1 MELIFAT
8 NNRNKVEEIQAVIGE
23 KFRLRTLEGIG
34 CYDDIPETGETFEE
48 NAGQKSL
55 YLHERYGLDCFA
67 DDSGLEVAALGGKPG
82 VHSARYSGSRDME
95 QNMDLLLRELGDNPD
110 RRARFRTVISLRIRN
125 KEYLFEGSVPGR
137 IIYERTGSKGFG
149 YDPLFIPDGYD
160 RTFAEMELA
169 EKTAISH
176 RTIAVRKMADF
187 LTTFVKRRVEPV
199 TQPSEAAA
207 IHGTK
212 T

>member
-1 MELIFAT
+1 MAFSRRGLEFRPRSLFLISTAWCATQPGCIPMISRRCFWIPTKKERIGTASKHFWGNLMELIFAT

-149 YDPLFIPDGYD
+149 Y
-160 RTFAEMELA
+160 
-169 EKTAISH
+169 
-176 RTIAVRKMADF
+176 
-187 LTTFVKRRVEPV
+187 
-199 TQPSEAAA
+199 
-207 IHGTK
+207 
-212 T
+212 